1 MTHTLKWASNWATA
15 LAKHI
20 LMTTHNIQVTKRIF
34 PSSYDT
40 CVAGIKL
47 YDLRPLSAAGGS
59 RNLFHF
65 QSEITLWYKLLLTVQ
80 HLLCSA
86 QRWLP
91 SQRLCDLLVEAEG
104 LECLWAGMYL
114 LAVPSVECIRG
125 LKRWPHKHHTDQ
137 TIGGEAF
144 EMAIQK
150 NWGVHVYWAVPRETS
165 PLLGCPWSSSLSSS
179 RLKPIRIQEDLGI
192 LVNSRVESGSWSL
205 FLRVYFVVVV
215 VLFFNVYV
223 CDVFISIHFY
233 TYVHMHVY
241 VGTSLMLGI
250 ILWCLFI
257 CLFV

>member
-20 LMTTHNIQVTKRIF
+20 LMTTHNIQVTERIF

-114 LAVPSVECIRG
+114 LAVPSVKRVRG
-125 LKRWPHKHHTDQ
+125 LKRQPHKNHMDQ
-137 TIGGEAF
+137 TVRGEAF
-144 EMAIQK
+144 KWCCRIT
-150 NWGVHVYWAVPRETS
+150 GVYVFIGWLLRKHLFLAVP
-165 PLLGCPWSSSLSSS
+165 LVLWVLQD
-179 RLKPIRIQEDLGI
+179 RIQGGLGI
-192 LVNSRVESGSWSL
+192 LVNSRVVPGS
-205 FLRVYFVVVV
+205 
-215 VLFFNVYV
+215 
-223 CDVFISIHFY
+223 
-233 TYVHMHVY
+233 
-241 VGTSLMLGI
+241 
-250 ILWCLFI
+250 
-257 CLFV
+257 